1 MAGHS
6 SGVLRCTHSVSTKAE
21 CIDHLLR
28 PGLTFESADGMWR
41 TPEGREH
48 ILVDWVE
55 AWSHTRT
62 IGVTKDRNHNP
73 PTVKNVIH
81 FL

>member
-1 MAGHS
+1 
-6 SGVLRCTHSVSTKAE
+6 
-21 CIDHLLR
+21 
-28 PGLTFESADGMWR
+28 MWR